1 MTEDGISGNAF
12 PHTLISSE
20 YAPLVQQPEQR
31 HILIWFSKWSKPV
44 DAYVPTHIVAHQLRR
59 SHPCPNRSR
68 WRSMSGHQ
76 DSHVLTSDSE

>member
-31 HILIWFSKWSKPV
+31 HILIWFSKWSKSVERTFLPKSW
-44 DAYVPTHIVAHQLRR
+44 HISSA
-59 SHPCPNRSR
+59 
-68 WRSMSGHQ
+68 GHTRA
-76 DSHVLTSDSE
+76 LIGPGGGA